1 MCCLL
6 LLVFSWGQGWNA
18 VLLKFYQQ
26 LAWLLPEAR
35 GYKMTWIWAL
45 EPLAAY
51 QAVEKGFM
59 LGERGSALLLA
70 CTGSRD
76 RAVSGLCHLFQVQ
89 HLRADFPTDSR
100 CTHRY
105 KQDTRCK
112 RIRQRIA

>member
-1 MCCLL
+1 M
-6 LLVFSWGQGWNA
+6 FSWGQGWNA

-59 LGERGSALLLA
+59 LGERGLALLLA

-76 RAVSGLCHLFQVQ
+76 RAVSGPTSKGGLSHRQQVYSQ
-89 HLRADFPTDSR
+89 AQTGH
-100 CTHRY
+100 
-105 KQDTRCK
+105 KV
-112 RIRQRIA
+112 